1 MSPLYCAG
9 NSQQIWFFTQ
19 DGATFAVTE
28 FSELELLRD
37 DAYYVE
43 DIAALRQ
50 LLQDE
55 YGSSDSDGQMFEVVP
70 VPDDVAN
77 ADAAPIGETI
87 ILTGDDAQAKALEEA
102 LLAIGAKKYR

>member
-9 NSQQIWFFTQ
+9 SSGCIWFFTQ
-19 DGATFAVTE
+19 DSETFAVTE
-28 FSELELLRD
+28 FSELELWRTE
-37 DAYYVE
+37 AYYVE

-55 YGSSDSDGQMFEVVP
+55 YGSSDSDGQMFEVVG

-77 ADAAPIGETI
+77 AGAAPCEETVI
-87 ILTGDDAQAKALEEA
+87 ITGDDAQAKALEEA
-102 LLAIGAKKYR
+102 FLAIGAKKIR

>member
-1 MSPLYCAG
+1 MSSPLYCAG

-19 DGATFAVTE
+19 DSETFAVTE
-28 FSELELLRD
+28 FSELEVLRD

-70 VPDDVAN
+70 VPDDVCG
-77 ADAAPIGETI
+77 PPFFGPC
-87 ILTGDDAQAKALEEA
+87 AK
-102 LLAIGAKKYR
+102 